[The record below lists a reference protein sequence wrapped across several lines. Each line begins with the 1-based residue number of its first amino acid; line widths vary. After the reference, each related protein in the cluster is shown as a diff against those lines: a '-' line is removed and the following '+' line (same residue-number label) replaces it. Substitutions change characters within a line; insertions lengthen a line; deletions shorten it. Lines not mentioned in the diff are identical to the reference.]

1 MSSIR
6 KNLFIWLLL
15 GLTLLWAIAGAG
27 IYLSVKRS
35 EIAKIDYELQRM
47 AGALRFIAGSTS
59 RNTGPQ
65 RPDHLIVRPPREN
78 FQPSEIRTTSEN
90 RIAQRWPD
98 LLSERGPKYII
109 WSNKDTV
116 IRQSE
121 GLTTKEFKFPEITDS
136 NSPIFFNISLQNGDS
151 MRALASTF
159 RRFGFGRP
167 RPRGNEGIRR
177 ENNSLEHQMNEL
189 RRDIRKSQENG
200 DRRKAEELMH
210 KLRELESKHHERGK
224 NDRERHE
231 GEPTHESP
239 AKNQEQNLPRNTS
252 LTGIIALS
260 SKPMEESLNTLLFG
274 IIAIGIAAGF
284 CSFFLVHFALK
295 NGLKPL
301 YVLGNKLASVDSS
314 SLSHRFSKND
324 LPAELSPICGHLN
337 KLMERLENGFERER
351 RFSGDLAHELRTPIA
366 ELKMMAEVALRWP
379 ENNTESHANET
390 LDIAQQLQEIIESLL
405 ALSRYENGDEDPAC
419 EKILLQKFTEDC
431 WDPFVKKA
439 EEKNIRVTINISNEH
454 LIETDPKILRLII
467 NNLFSNSAE
476 YTPSEGI
483 INISGSH
490 ESEGHILSIS
500 NSVENIDHEMLSQL
514 FERLWRGDVSRTDG
528 SHSGLGL
535 ALSKA
540 CSKCLGLNLEAELI
554 KDDQIKFILSRA
566 DIKN

>member
-78 FQPSEIRTTSEN
+78 FQPSENRTTPEN

-151 MRALASTF
+151 MRAMASTF

-177 ENNSLEHQMNEL
+177 
-189 RRDIRKSQENG
+189 
-200 DRRKAEELMH
+200 
-210 KLRELESKHHERGK
+210 
-224 NDRERHE
+224 
-231 GEPTHESP
+231 PTDESP
-239 AKNQEQNLPRNTS
+239 AENQEQNLPRNTS

-274 IIAIGIAAGF
+274 ILAIGIAAGF
-284 CSFFLVHFALK
+284 CSFSLVHFALK

-324 LPAELSPICGHLN
+324 LPVELSPICGHLN
-337 KLMERLENGFERER
+337 KLMERLEDGFERER
-351 RFSGDLAHELRTPIA
+351 RFSGDLACQVSTKSPFSF
-366 ELKMMAEVALRWP
+366 K
-379 ENNTESHANET
+379 T
-390 LDIAQQLQEIIESLL
+390 
-405 ALSRYENGDEDPAC
+405 
-419 EKILLQKFTEDC
+419 IL
-431 WDPFVKKA
+431 
-439 EEKNIRVTINISNEH
+439 
-454 LIETDPKILRLII
+454 
-467 NNLFSNSAE
+467 
-476 YTPSEGI
+476 
-483 INISGSH
+483 
-490 ESEGHILSIS
+490 
-500 NSVENIDHEMLSQL
+500 
-514 FERLWRGDVSRTDG
+514 
-528 SHSGLGL
+528 
-535 ALSKA
+535 
-540 CSKCLGLNLEAELI
+540 
-554 KDDQIKFILSRA
+554 
-566 DIKN
+566 

>member
-78 FQPSEIRTTSEN
+78 FQPSENRTTPEN

-151 MRALASTF
+151 MRAMASTF

-177 ENNSLEHQMNEL
+177 
-189 RRDIRKSQENG
+189 
-200 DRRKAEELMH
+200 
-210 KLRELESKHHERGK
+210 
-224 NDRERHE
+224 
-231 GEPTHESP
+231 PTDESP
-239 AKNQEQNLPRNTS
+239 AENQEQNLPRNTS

-284 CSFFLVHFALK
+284 CSFSLVHFALK

-324 LPAELSPICGHLN
+324 LPVELSPICGHLN
-337 KLMERLENGFERER
+337 KLMERLEDGFERER

-390 LDIAQQLQEIIESLL
+390 LDVAQQLQEIIESLL
-405 ALSRYENGDEDPAC
+405 ALSRYENGDEDPTC
-419 EKILLQKFTEDC
+419 EKILLQKFTGDC

-467 NNLFSNSAE
+467 NNLFSNATE

-500 NSVENIDHEMLSQL
+500 NSVENFNQEMLSQL

-554 KDDQIKFILSRA
+554 KNDQIKFILSRT